1 MKLQEVRES
10 ALALPLRS
18 RKKLAQ
24 ELTESVM
31 NKEDLDILYSRGKFK
46 NPPGSERTEAEWKEE
61 IQRRMEAHDRGEAK
75 TVPGEEVMKW
85 LRKRMK

>member
-1 MKLQEVRES
+1 LWERIVKLQEVRES

-18 RKKLAQ
+18 RAKLAT
-24 ELTESVM
+24 ELIRSLEV
-31 NKEDLDILYSRGKFK
+31 ERPG
-46 NPPGSERTEAEWKEE
+46 PPGSERTEAEWKEE
-61 IQRRMEAHDRGEAK
+61 IKRRIDEHDRGEAK

>member
-18 RKKLAQ
+18 RAKLAT
-24 ELTESVM
+24 ELIRSL
-31 NKEDLDILYSRGKFK
+31 EDGPRGG
-46 NPPGSERTEAEWKEE
+46 PPGSERAEAEWKEE
-61 IQRRMEAHDRGEAK
+61 IKKRMEAHDRGEAK
-75 TVPGEEVMKW
+75 TIPGEEVMAW

>member
-24 ELTESVM
+24 ELADSVVNEEEWGSCFASESIAI
-31 NKEDLDILYSRGKFK
+31 D
-46 NPPGSERTEAEWKEE
+46 WKEE
-61 IQRRMEAHDRGEAK
+61 IKRRMDEYERGEAK
-75 TVPGEEVMKW
+75 TVPGEKVMAY

>member
-24 ELTESVM
+24 ELADSVVSEEEWEDCFPSES
-31 NKEDLDILYSRGKFK
+31 IA
-46 NPPGSERTEAEWKEE
+46 TEWKEE
-61 IQRRMEAHDRGEAK
+61 IKRRMDAYARREVK
-75 TVPGEEVMKW
+75 TVPGEKVMAW